1 MPIWDE
7 LTDAIE
13 SGVIVTNPQGYCI
26 YSNAQ
31 ARTLLPVDPINTRF
45 DSHFSDEGL
54 QNIFRGEHLPGQGQH
69 LTAHLKA
76 QSTDQPEELD
86 LFVKSRPEGGSVV
99 FLTPARPELR
109 QVMQSEERFRSLVE
123 ISPDAICMLSERL
136 DIIYANASMADLLG
150 TSEEQAVGISL
161 WDIVEAEDQGFLLK
175 LVQAL
180 PSEDEVIPRT
190 EQHWKNLAGEALE
203 VEVVCRTWVEP
214 VTTER
219 ITVLIARDIR
229 DRKEAERQ
237 LRESESR
244 HRTMLSAIPDIVF
257 LIDQRGICKDVHSTD
272 PNLLAA
278 PVEVFLNNRIYDF
291 FPPNLAEMF
300 EHVILKALETGDLQ
314 TIEYALDLGQSVQFF
329 EARIARHSEQDVLAV
344 VRDITAQKAS
354 LERVEYL
361 NQSDQLTGLYNRAY
375 LQDTADQLI
384 LTADPQN
391 VVGVMLWDV
400 NRFKDI
406 NDSLGFVV
414 GDELLQAVA
423 RKLRRHVTHPDLLG
437 RLDGDEFAMVLRRS
451 SISELM
457 QVAYS
462 VQSHFEQP
470 LHFAGQQHTLSL
482 AMGLAI
488 YPQQGQNYHDLLRQA
503 NSALRY
509 AKLNRQGMAVYRP
522 EFDLPSTERM
532 LIEQELRDAIQQ
544 RNLVLQYQPLWDI
557 HRQKLWGVECLVRLQ
572 NRDGRFIS
580 PDEFIDLAEETG
592 LIRRLDQR
600 VIELAMEEL
609 KDLDFVCSI
618 NLSPSTIRDSE
629 FFAWMH
635 DFALRLG
642 ARASCLQIEVTE
654 GTLMQEREVVV
665 ARLEEMR
672 RWGIKVALDDFG
684 VGYSSM
690 SYLKHLP
697 LDVLKLDRS
706 FTTYLGESEIDNR
719 LMDSLIQLGHGLGFK
734 VIAEG
739 VETAEQVHWLKNHQ
753 CDLIQGY
760 HISRPLSQQHL
771 LAWMGAMR

>member
-26 YSNAQ
+26 YSNAY
-31 ARTLLPVDPINTRF
+31 ARTLLPLDPMDTPF
-45 DSHFSDEGL
+45 DSHFSEEL
-54 QNIFRGEHLPGQGQH
+54 RNIFRGEHLPREGQH
-69 LTAHLKA
+69 ITAHLKYRSA
-76 QSTDQPEELD
+76 HHPAEMD
-86 LFVKSRPEGGSVV
+86 LFVKSRPAGGAVV
-99 FLTPARPELR
+99 FLNPVRPEISE
-109 QVMQSEERFRSLVE
+109 VMQSEERFRSLVE

-136 DIIYANASMADLLG
+136 DIVYANSSMAALLG
-150 TSEEQAVGISL
+150 IPDQQAVGLNL
-161 WDIVEAEDQGFLLK
+161 WQVVEPEDQTFLLK

-180 PSEDEVIPRT
+180 PSEDQIMPPT
-190 EQHWKNLAGEALE
+190 EQHWKSLSGERLE
-203 VEVVCRTWVEP
+203 VEVVCRSWVEP
-214 VTTER
+214 NTAER

-237 LRESESR
+237 LRESEAR
-244 HRTMLSAIPDIVF
+244 HRTMLSAIPDTVF
-257 LIDQRGICKDVHSTD
+257 LIDRSGVCKDVHSPD
-272 PNLLAA
+272 PDLLAA
-278 PVEVFLNNRIYDF
+278 PVEMFLGKRIYDL
-291 FPPNLAEMF
+291 FPPHLAEMF
-300 EHVILKALETGDLQ
+300 EHVISRALETAELQ

-329 EARIARHSEQDVLAV
+329 EARVARHSEEDVLAV
-344 VRDITAQKAS
+344 VRDISAQKAS
-354 LERVEYL
+354 LERLEYL

-406 NDSLGFVV
+406 NDSLGFAV

-423 RKLRRHVTHPDLLG
+423 RKLRKHVAHPDLLG

-462 VQSHFEQP
+462 VQNAFEQP
-470 LHFAGQQHTLSL
+470 LHFAGQQHILSL

-488 YPQQGQNYHDLLRQA
+488 YPHQGQTYHDLLRQA

-509 AKLNRQGMAVYRP
+509 AKLNRQGVAVYRP
-522 EFDLPSTERM
+522 EFDLPSSERM
-532 LIEQELRDAIQQ
+532 LIEQELRDAIQK
-544 RNLVLQYQPLWDI
+544 RKLVLQYQPLWDI
-557 HRQKLWGVECLVRLQ
+557 HQQKLWGVECLVRLQ
-572 NRDGRFIS
+572 NRQGRFIS
-580 PDEFIDLAEETG
+580 PEEFINLAEETG

-609 KDLDFVCSI
+609 RDLDFVCSV

-629 FFAWMH
+629 FFAWMR

-642 ARASCLQIEVTE
+642 ERASRLQIEVTE
-654 GTLMQEREVVV
+654 GTLMQERDVVV
-665 ARLEEMR
+665 SRLEEMR

-706 FTTYLGESEIDNR
+706 FTTYLGESETDNR

-739 VETAEQVHWLKNHQ
+739 VETSEQVQWLRTHR

-760 HISRPLSQQHL
+760 HISRPLSHRDLRQ
-771 LAWMGAMR
+771 WMGALK